1 MTEKEIHGALIGK
14 FEREMRAYA
23 GSLLQANRSVLVV
36 NAPEIAAM
44 NACYGYLVSGE
55 CDVLSM
61 ACLLGLENPL
71 ALMRSGVLK
80 EQNAALPDQIDRVL
94 RTLRSQGAAK
104 RSRNPSA
111 FTPLCPVPGYSTL

>member
-1 MTEKEIHGALIGK
+1 MTETEIHGALIGK

-23 GSLLQANRSVLVV
+23 GTLLQENRGVLVV

-44 NACYGYLVSGE
+44 NTCYGYLVSGE
-55 CDVLSM
+55 CDVLTM
-61 ACLLGLENPL
+61 ACLLGFDDPL
-71 ALMRSGVLK
+71 ARMRSAVLK

-104 RSRNPSA
+104 RSRNPSV
-111 FTPLCPVPGYSTL
+111 FTPLCPVPDYSML

>member
-23 GSLLQANRSVLVV
+23 GTLLQADRSVLVV

-44 NACYGYLVSGE
+44 NTCYGWLVSGE
-55 CDVLSM
+55 CDVLNM
-61 ACLLGLENPL
+61 AFLLGLEDPL
-71 ALMRSGVLK
+71 ALMKSGVLK

-94 RTLRSQGAAK
+94 RTLRGRGPAK
-104 RSRNPSA
+104 RSRNPTV
-111 FTPLCPVPGYSTL
+111 FTPLCPVPDYSTL

>member
-1 MTEKEIHGALIGK
+1 MTEKGIHGALIGK

-23 GSLLQANRSVLVV
+23 GTLLQADRGVLVV

-44 NACYGYLVSGE
+44 NTCYGWLVSGE
-55 CDVLSM
+55 CDVLTM
-61 ACLLGLENPL
+61 ACLLGFDDPL
-71 ALMRSGVLK
+71 ARMRSAVLK
-80 EQNAALPDQIDRVL
+80 EQNTALPDQIDRVL

-111 FTPLCPVPGYSTL
+111 FTPLCPVPDYSTL

>member
-1 MTEKEIHGALIGK
+1 MTEKEIYGALIGK

-23 GSLLQANRSVLVV
+23 GSLLQADRSVLVV

-44 NACYGYLVSGE
+44 NTCYGWLVSGE
-55 CDVLSM
+55 CDVLNM
-61 ACLLGLENPL
+61 AFLLGLENPL

-80 EQNAALPDQIDRVL
+80 EQNTALPDQIDRVL